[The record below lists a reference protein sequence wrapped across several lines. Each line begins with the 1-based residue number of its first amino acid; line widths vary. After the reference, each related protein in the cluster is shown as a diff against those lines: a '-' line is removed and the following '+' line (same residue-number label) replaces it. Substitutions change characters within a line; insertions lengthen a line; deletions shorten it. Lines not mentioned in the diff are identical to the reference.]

1 MLDIGGIISSV
12 GNLGISAFNNEEN
25 QALKTYLAGKTL
37 ADQKE
42 IQQQMLSFQNN
53 TQRQAYAQ
61 SLLDKAKKSK
71 YIPYYVAGGVLL
83 LTIGIT
89 LFVVFSKKQV

>member
-1 MLDIGGIISSV
+1 MLILGLGKVGIE
-12 GNLGISAFNNEEN
+12 AWNNQEN
-25 QALKTYLAGKTL
+25 QDLKAYLAGKTL

-42 IQQQMLSFQNN
+42 IQQQMLALQ
-53 TQRQAYAQ
+53 TQAQKQAYAQ

-71 YIPYYVAGGVLL
+71 YIPYYIAGGVLL

-89 LFVVFSKKQV
+89 LFVVFSKKNV

>member
-1 MLDIGGIISSV
+1 MVDPMLILGLGKVGIE
-12 GNLGISAFNNEEN
+12 AWNNQEN
-25 QALKTYLAGKTL
+25 QDLKAYLAGKTL

-42 IQQQMLSFQNN
+42 IQQQMLALQ
-53 TQRQAYAQ
+53 TQAQKQAYAQ

-71 YIPYYVAGGVLL
+71 YIPYYIAGGVLL

-89 LFVVFSKKQV
+89 LFVVFSKKNV

>member
-1 MLDIGGIISSV
+1 MVDPMLILGLGKV
-12 GNLGISAFNNEEN
+12 GMEMWNNQEN
-25 QALKTYLAGKTL
+25 QDLKAYLAGKTL

-42 IQQQMLSFQNN
+42 IQQQMLALQ
-53 TQRQAYAQ
+53 TQAQKQAYAQ

-71 YIPYYVAGGVLL
+71 YIPYYIAGGVLL

-89 LFVVFSKKQV
+89 LFVVFSKKNV

>member
-1 MLDIGGIISSV
+1 MLILGLGKVGIE
-12 GNLGISAFNNEEN
+12 AWNNQEN
-25 QALKTYLAGKTL
+25 QDLKAYLAGKTL

-42 IQQQMLSFQNN
+42 IQQQMLTLQ
-53 TQRQAYAQ
+53 TQAQKQAYAQ

-71 YIPYYVAGGVLL
+71 YIPYYIAGGVLL

-89 LFVVFSKKQV
+89 LFVVFSKKNV

>member
-1 MLDIGGIISSV
+1 MLDIGGIISGV

-25 QALKTYLAGKTL
+25 QALQSYIAGKTL